1 MAPSTDTAAVFEF
14 WRELLSN
21 PRARLDERRRRLIA
35 ARLSDGYSYEDLQ
48 LACLGCRASSFHMGD
63 NDRGQRYCSIDL
75 ICRSAENVDRFMEIA
90 ETEAKRLGKKALE
103 QASSTEPR
111 GPMPESIREK
121 ITLMLGRYAKAK
133 A

>member
-1 MAPSTDTAAVFEF
+1 MLESPASEVFAF
-14 WRELLSN
+14 WRDLLSN
-21 PRARLDERRRRLIA
+21 PRARLDERRRRLIN
-35 ARLSDGYSYEDLQ
+35 ARLQDGYSLEDLQ

-90 ETEAKRLGKKALE
+90 EGEAKRMGRKALE
-103 QASSTEPR
+103 NAATTEPR
-111 GPMPESIREK
+111 VPMPDSVRAK
-121 ITLMLGRYAKAK
+121 IELMLGRFAKAR